1 MIESV
6 SWGMGT
12 PTESFPGRSASHR
25 PAWCLSTQRLTSCFT
40 ERSRFFLFLF
50 CSSTFFFC
58 IFPYFSACLF
68 FSVCVCGGFILTWK
82 ESQTETRTGS
92 LKKRKRK
99 EKGENSNSFPKR
111 KETMEARPHFQT
123 GPGRWKFAWKKAA
136 WSRISQLLIKRWSLV
151 SRELPSVFF
160 SVIFF

>member
-12 PTESFPGRSASHR
+12 PTESFSGRSASHR

-68 FSVCVCGGFILTWK
+68 FLYVGVHPYMKRKSNRNENRKFK
-82 ESQTETRTGS
+82 KSQ
-92 LKKRKRK
+92 KKRKGGNR
-99 EKGENSNSFPKR
+99 NPFPKP